1 MGARNSIFKR
11 TAPERSGQGACRGDS
26 RPARRTAF
34 TLIEAALVTSIVGI
48 GVVAML
54 QLLAAGTASN
64 SAGAEMTTALNLAK
78 GIREMSL
85 GLAFSDETTPTNW
98 GPDAGETNVGL
109 YDDIDDLDGAVFNP
123 PIDALRLT
131 LNDFAAWEQRVTVQ
145 SVDPDRITV
154 AVPNGTSPAARIT
167 VTINRNGQRV
177 CDISWTTFDP
187 SGSS

>member
-1 MGARNSIFKR
+1 MGARKSVR
-11 TAPERSGQGACRGDS
+11 PPATAAFFQGPRRRGGNG
-26 RPARRTAF
+26 RAGF

-54 QLLAAGTASN
+54 QLLAAGTTSN

-85 GLAFSDETTPTNW
+85 GLAFVDDVTPTNW
-98 GPDAGETNVGL
+98 GADAGESNVGL
-109 YDDIDDLDGAVFNP
+109 YDDIDDLDGKAFNP
-123 PIDALRLT
+123 PIDAMRLT
-131 LNDFAAWEQRVTVQ
+131 LNDHANWEQRVVVQ

-154 AVPNGTSPAARIT
+154 AVPNGTSPASRIT
-167 VTINRNGQRV
+167 VTINRNGQKI

-187 SGSS
+187 AGNGP